1 MDEIEKHIDELVTTR
16 IRKQAELIQIGQ
28 KIASLA
34 TPIVVAFV
42 DLTDSTQMKQN
53 CEPEEWLGF
62 IFDFIQRVD
71 HRAIESDGTLIKRIG
86 DELMITFKEVLAAE
100 RFVNSLISDMV
111 LQTFRYKI
119 AIDYGSAYHLR
130 FKDHLADDPYGQVVD
145 RCARI
150 AKYAATGTVICTFEY
165 LNQLDDPANY
175 VPMGA
180 FSLRGFPKPIEI
192 FARSIVNVE
201 SENYLKPLVNMVNEI
216 SQRDQGY
223 RFVSREFT
231 PEFLRSYGEGWVRP
245 FIARELLNVPKL
257 PYSPKQFQEI
267 LLSANNREE
276 KESEF
281 LGYFVEWEGKVSKFE
296 LLDYYILLTFHINE
310 DSLSYEYKTLFLV
323 LPFTYLEIVK
333 ALGKGQRLRVRG
345 IIWEILLSII
355 TLNYV
360 DFEIT
365 EKTAELDKPFESTEG
380 NSGTIVSKSPVA

>member
-1 MDEIEKHIDELVTTR
+1 MDEIKKHIDELVTTR

-71 HRAIESDGTLIKRIG
+71 HRAIETDGTLIKRIG

-100 RFVNSLISDMV
+100 RFVDSLISDMV

-119 AIDYGSAYHLR
+119 ALDYGSAYHLR

-150 AKYAATGTVICTFEY
+150 AKHAGTDTVICTFEY

-175 VPMGA
+175 VPMGP
-180 FSLRGFPKPIEI
+180 FSLRGFPKLIEL

-201 SENYLKPLVNMVNEI
+201 SENYLKPLVSMVNETTKH
-216 SQRDQGY
+216 DQGY

-231 PEFLRSYGEGWVRP
+231 PEFLRSYGERDVRP

-267 LLSANNREE
+267 LLSADNRNK
-276 KESEF
+276 KEREF
-281 LGYFVEWEGKVSKFE
+281 VGYFVEWEGKVKGVE
-296 LLDYYILLTFHINE
+296 VNDYDIWLTLVINE
-310 DSLSYEYKTLFLV
+310 DSWDYKNLV
-323 LPFTYLEIVK
+323 LTLPLTYLEIVK
-333 ALGKGQRLRVRG
+333 ALGKGQHLRARG
-345 IIWEILLSII
+345 IICKIMFGTIM
-355 TLNYV
+355 LNYV
-360 DFEIT
+360 DFKIT
-365 EKTAELDKPFESTEG
+365 EETA
-380 NSGTIVSKSPVA
+380 